1 MKCKVKLTYSV
12 EMYVEGE
19 SEEAIID
26 WMDRTTPMEAKNL
39 AENNFATGKSR
50 FVTEDYSDE
59 IICHVQ
65 DNSVVDYVI
74 Q

>member
-19 SEEAIID
+19 SEEAIIN
-26 WMDRTTPMEAKNL
+26 WMDHTTPMEAKDL
-39 AENNFATGKSR
+39 AEN
-50 FVTEDYSDE
+50 FVWDDYSDE
-59 IICHVQ
+59 IICRVQ

>member
-1 MKCKVKLTYSV
+1 MKTKVKLTYSV
-12 EMYVEGE
+12 EMIVEGE

-26 WMDRTTPMEAKNL
+26 WLSCTTPTEAKKL
-39 AENNFATGKSR
+39 AGNN
-50 FVTEDYSDE
+50 FVTEDFSEE
-59 IICHVQ
+59 IICHLQ